1 MSGTTLTEKMK
12 RFCREY
18 VSNGGNG
25 TQAYLAAY
33 DSDSEISASV
43 ESSRLLTRDDIRE
56 YIDSLNRPMEDIAA
70 DELTEIKRII
80 WERIRACIES
90 GDDAA
95 IARYTDQLNR
105 LGGRYANIN
114 INKNDNTVNLGNID
128 LNALRTLS
136 DLS

>member
-1 MSGTTLTEKMK
+1 MALTEKMK

-33 DSDSEISASV
+33 DSNSEISASV
-43 ESSRLLTRDDIRE
+43 EASRLLQGEEIRK
-56 YIDSLNRPMEDIAA
+56 YIESLNEPMNESATE
-70 DELTEIKRII
+70 ELTRIKAII
-80 WERIRACIES
+80 WERIQACIES

-105 LGGRYANIN
+105 LGGRYTNISV
-114 INKNDNTVNLGNID
+114 NKSETTVNFDSLD
-128 LNALRTLS
+128 LAALKNLS
-136 DLS
+136 E